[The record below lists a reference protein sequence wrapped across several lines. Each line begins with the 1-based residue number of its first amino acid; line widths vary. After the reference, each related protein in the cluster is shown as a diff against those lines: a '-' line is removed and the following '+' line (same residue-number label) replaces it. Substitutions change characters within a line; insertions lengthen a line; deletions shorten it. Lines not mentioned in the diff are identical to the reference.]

1 MTIESNSAK
10 VTHKT
15 IRAQVFPGY
24 YDRGTPLIVNENS
37 RSTIIGMFQENLA
50 DGTGTSWKG
59 IPISYKGPAVFNK
72 ITPETFNWIVNTADW
87 TQDSSCHTYASCS
100 CGVKGD
106 GSR

>member
-1 MTIESNSAK
+1 MTIETNSAK

-37 RSTIIGMFQENLA
+37 RSTIVGMFQENTK
-50 DGTGTSWKG
+50 DGT
-59 IPISYKGPAVFNK
+59 YKGPAVFNK

-87 TQDSSCHTYASCS
+87 TQDSSCHTYATCS

>member
-15 IRAQVFPGY
+15 IGAQQFPGY

-37 RSTIIGMFQENLA
+37 RSTIVGMFQENTK
-50 DGTGTSWKG
+50 DGTV
-59 IPISYKGPAVFNK
+59 KGPAVFNK

-87 TQDSSCHTYASCS
+87 TQDSSCHTYATCS

>member
-1 MTIESNSAK
+1 MTIETNSAK

-15 IRAQVFPGY
+15 IRAQLFPGY

-37 RSTIIGMFQENLA
+37 RSTIVGMFQENA
-50 DGTGTSWKG
+50 KDGT
-59 IPISYKGPAVFNK
+59 YKGPAVFNK

-87 TQDSSCHTYASCS
+87 TQDSSCHTYATCS

>member
-15 IRAQVFPGY
+15 IRAQLFPGY
-24 YDRGTPLIVNENS
+24 YDRGTPLIVHENS

-50 DGTGTSWKG
+50 DGRVPGKT
-59 IPISYKGPAVFNK
+59 YKGPAVFNK
-72 ITPETFNWIVNTADW
+72 ITPETFTWIVNTADW
-87 TQDSSCHTYASCS
+87 TQDSSCHTYTSCS

>member
-15 IRAQVFPGY
+15 IRAQQFPGY

-50 DGTGTSWKG
+50 DGTVLGTG
-59 IPISYKGPAVFNK
+59 YKGPAVFNK
-72 ITPETFNWIVNTADW
+72 ITPETFTWIVNTADW